1 MSIFRII
8 AKGSFGIFAIC
19 VGVGSYIYI
28 TKGVGGDSFIGI
40 CSFGITSILCFIL
53 YQAAIWLGKELL
65 VTSTYHYP
73 AKVENSK
80 QVEPNRQPSFTELLS
95 ITNSEVTPIS
105 APIATT
111 KKEEASLV
119 ELEEEKEAKEEILK
133 ELRIYT
139 ESIFEPFMK
148 ETDIQIIIQ
157 ILEDFAQGK
166 ISGSTFNRSLSSLNG
181 LTVKDFMH
189 YGWNIWVRLKPMSRR
204 STSHFLK
211 KAFPEIMK
219 DTKASSIYAKMTCDE
234 GAFRIKI
241 VKLDDSLL

>member
-53 YQAAIWLGKELL
+53 YQAAIWLGKEWL
-65 VTSTYHYP
+65 VISTYHCP
-73 AKVENSK
+73 AKVENST
-80 QVEPNRQPSFTELLS
+80 QVELNIQPSFTESLS
-95 ITNSEVTPIS
+95 ITNSEVTHIS
-105 APIATT
+105 ATET
-111 KKEEASLV
+111 EEVSLI
-119 ELEEEKEAKEEILK
+119 ELEEEKAAKEEILK

-148 ETDIQIIIQ
+148 EADIQTIIQ
-157 ILEDFAQGK
+157 ILDDFADAK
-166 ISGSTFNRSLSSLNG
+166 INGTTFNRSLSSLKG

-189 YGWNIWVRLKPMSRR
+189 YGWNIWARLKPMSRR
-204 STSHFLK
+204 STAHFLK
-211 KAFPEIMK
+211 KTFPEIMK

-241 VKLDDSLL
+241 VKIEDSLL